1 MLRRFSFPEAIVR
14 DSRGSVLPLFGLM
27 VLPLAFAV
35 GLAIDSARG
44 YRTDQQVAAALDAAA
59 LATAKA
65 LRLDS
70 LTDGELEQVA
80 DTYFRANFLNDHNTD
95 TTVAPLALSIDREIN
110 VVSLT
115 ATVDLPT
122 SFGRLMSVQSFR
134 IVKSAQATY
143 DAKDV
148 ELAMMLDVSGSMAG
162 SKLSDLKSAA
172 QDLVDMLLSAN
183 ESGAKNRIGIAP
195 YSTAVNAG
203 PYAHEAK
210 GSGGNTCVSERSGP
224 EAFSDAAP
232 SISPVGAK
240 ASSCTPTS
248 VLPLTDDQDDVEE
261 RIAGLAA
268 GGMTAGHL
276 GIAWAWYLLS
286 PNWAEFWSSDSPASP
301 YHDPDTLKAI
311 IVMTDGEFN
320 QRYELGNG
328 SSTSQAQSLCQNIKS
343 KGVMIFSVAF
353 QAPPSAQDVLR
364 NCATSPS
371 QYFDAA
377 DGAELRATFQR
388 IAKRLTALRLS
399 S

>member
-1 MLRRFSFPEAIVR
+1 
-14 DSRGSVLPLFGLM
+14 M
-27 VLPLAFAV
+27 VLPLAFAI

-44 YRTDQQVAAALDAAA
+44 YRADQQVAAALDAAA

-65 LRLDS
+65 LRLEALS
-70 LTDGELEQVA
+70 DGELKQIA
-80 DTYFRANFLNDHNTD
+80 DTYFQANFLNDHNTD
-95 TTVAPLALSIDREIN
+95 VTVAPLAVSVDRVVN
-110 VVSLT
+110 AVSLT

-122 SFGRLMSVQSFR
+122 SFGRLMSVNAFR

-143 DAKDV
+143 DVKDV

-203 PYAHEAK
+203 SYAHAAT
-210 GSGGNTCVSERSGP
+210 GSSATCVSERSGP
-224 EAFSDAAP
+224 EAFTDAAP
-232 SISPVGAK
+232 PSFPVGTK
-240 ASSCTPTS
+240 ATSCPAS
-248 VLPLTDDQDDVEE
+248 AVLPLTDDPDEMED
-261 RIAGLAA
+261 RIETLAA

-286 PNWAEFWSSDSPASP
+286 PNWADVWSSDSPASP

-320 QRYELGNG
+320 QRYEASNG
-328 SSTSQAQSLCQNIKS
+328 TSTSQAETLCQNIKS

-353 QAPPSAQDVLR
+353 QAPPSAQEVLR

-371 QYFDAA
+371 QYFDAT